1 MRSLANSFG
10 ILLDIDAKRQQSL
23 LAPNQFDHVLQ
34 QVLNRCSNSSQ
45 QLLAKLFPP
54 LLDPPKPD
62 EHPQDFVHSL
72 EQGQFAYLQ
81 LQLNDANQL
90 SDFQIGLNRSLESAE
105 PYFLDFN
112 KGQLGYRLL
121 KQLSPRQDLFR
132 AIGVKQGLRP
142 RVLDCNAGLGRD
154 SLLFAAIG
162 CAVTSV
168 ERHPL
173 LFLAV
178 DDALRRCLGSHSTI
192 AQHCAEIRLLFDDAE
207 TLLRDCDVESF
218 DTVYLDPMFPERRK
232 SAQVKHEAQLL
243 QYYCGDDDD
252 SEKLLVIAR
261 QRKFKR
267 ICVKRPLHSPFL
279 NNEKPS
285 LQYKGKSTR
294 FDVYFSTP

>member
-1 MRSLANSFG
+1 MCGLANSFG
-10 ILLDIDAKRQQSL
+10 ILLDRDPNSRQSL
-23 LAPNQFDHVLQ
+23 PAPDQLDRVLQ
-34 QVLNRCSNSSQ
+34 QVLVRSSSASQ

-54 LLDPPKPD
+54 LLDLADAK
-62 EHPQDFVHSL
+62 EQQHGNAGSL
-72 EQGQFAYLQ
+72 HQRQFAYLN

-90 SDFQIGLNRSLESAE
+90 TDFQIGLNRSMDSAE
-105 PYFLDFN
+105 RCYLDFN

-154 SLLFAAIG
+154 SMLFAAIG
-162 CAVTSV
+162 CAVTSI

-173 LFLAV
+173 LFLAL
-178 DDALRRCLGSHSTI
+178 DDALRRCLGSHSAIT
-192 AQHCAEIRLLFDDAE
+192 QHCAEIRLLFDDAE
-207 TLLRDCDVESF
+207 TLLRDSDVGSF

-232 SAQVKHEAQLL
+232 SAQVKHQAQLL

-294 FDVYFSTP
+294 FDVYFSTS